1 MYLPTCLKYAAT
13 IWMPNF
19 PLTLEVY
26 PTEADTKKVIE
37 TSTETLFRSPWWI
50 RPHWSI
56 FNWAEF
62 DFRPMSL
69 FQIGAL
75 RYLKGILCKRLKKK
89 NIGQGYF
96 EEKSLLYFLRE
107 RDYNF
112 FVHFRYA
119 SWTNFPW
126 NKKGKLY
133 LGIQFFNFTEKTHF
147 PLAGFQSSSSRG
159 FQNFPV
165 SSWTKYC
172 QRFKMTH
179 IA

>member
-1 MYLPTCLKYAAT
+1 
-13 IWMPNF
+13 MPNF

-26 PTEADTKKVIE
+26 PTEADTRKVIE

-89 NIGQGYF
+89 NVGQGYF
-96 EEKSLLYFLRE
+96 EKKICYIFYGKETTTFLCIFSVHLGQIFRE
-107 RDYNF
+107 G
-112 FVHFRYA
+112 
-119 SWTNFPW
+119 
-126 NKKGKLY
+126 KKGKLMY
-133 LGIQFFNFTEKTHF
+133 LGIQFLISRRKLTFLWRDSKSHLLKGSKTF
-147 PLAGFQSSSSRG
+147 PYLHEPNTA
-159 FQNFPV
+159 NV
-165 SSWTKYC
+165 SK
-172 QRFKMTH
+172 
-179 IA
+179 

>member
-1 MYLPTCLKYAAT
+1 
-13 IWMPNF
+13 MPNF

-26 PTEADTKKVIE
+26 PTEADTRKVIE

-89 NIGQGYF
+89 KCRSRIFRKKKFVIFFYGKKTTTFLCIFGVHLGQIF
-96 EEKSLLYFLRE
+96 REEKKRKIDVSR
-107 RDYNF
+107 N
-112 FVHFRYA
+112 
-119 SWTNFPW
+119 S
-126 NKKGKLY
+126 
-133 LGIQFFNFTEKTHF
+133 ISNFTEKTHF
-147 PLAGFQSSSSRG
+147 PLLGFQISSSKG
-159 FQNFPV
+159 FQNLPV

>member
-1 MYLPTCLKYAAT
+1 
-13 IWMPNF
+13 MPNF

-159 FQNFPV
+159 FQNLPV

>member
-1 MYLPTCLKYAAT
+1 MVWIFSKYHSSFLWCYLLTCLKYAAT

-26 PTEADTKKVIE
+26 PTEADTRKVIE

-89 NIGQGYF
+89 NVGQGYF
-96 EEKSLLYFLRE
+96 EKKVCYIFYGKGTTTFLCI
-107 RDYNF
+107 F
-112 FVHFRYA
+112 SVCA

-126 NKKGKLY
+126 MKKKKENWC
-133 LGIQFFNFTEKTHF
+133 I
-147 PLAGFQSSSSRG
+147 
-159 FQNFPV
+159 
-165 SSWTKYC
+165 
-172 QRFKMTH
+172 
-179 IA
+179 

>member
-1 MYLPTCLKYAAT
+1 MVWIFSKYHFSFLWCHLLTCLKYAAT

-26 PTEADTKKVIE
+26 PTEADTRKVIE

-89 NIGQGYF
+89 KCRSRIF
-96 EEKSLLYFLRE
+96 RKKSLLYFLRE

-112 FVHFRYA
+112 FVHFQCVCILDKF
-119 SWTNFPW
+119 SVNE
-126 NKKGKLY
+126 KKKENWC
-133 LGIQFFNFTEKTHF
+133 I
-147 PLAGFQSSSSRG
+147 
-159 FQNFPV
+159 
-165 SSWTKYC
+165 
-172 QRFKMTH
+172 
-179 IA
+179 